1 MNKEMKDIMT
11 NSILVFLII
20 ALVYLGGV
28 GTAKITKDM
37 RAIDP
42 ISIEEDTIDVFD
54 KKQIIA
60 TKEDIDYTNT
70 TQGEDTLTKE
80 EMLSK
85 EPDCIYYDTI
95 KVIEEDGIKW
105 YTLDTIEMKREADS
119 IDAYMKYWYE
129 VLDTNSNGEI
139 DDMEMLDCGGEV
151 HDTIIEWLEE

>member
-1 MNKEMKDIMT
+1 MNKEMKNIMT
-11 NSILVFLII
+11 NSIMVFLII
-20 ALVYLGGV
+20 ALVYIGGI
-28 GTAKITKDM
+28 GTAKISKDM

-95 KVIEEDGIKW
+95 
-105 YTLDTIEMKREADS
+105 EMKREADS

>member
-1 MNKEMKDIMT
+1 MKNIMT
-11 NSILVFLII
+11 NSIMVFLII
-20 ALVYLGGV
+20 ALVYIGGI
-28 GTAKITKDM
+28 GTAKISKDM

-95 KVIEEDGIKW
+95 
-105 YTLDTIEMKREADS
+105 EMKREADS

-129 VLDTNSNGEI
+129 VIDTNSNGEP
-139 DDMEMLDCGGEV
+139 DYLEMDCGGKV
-151 HDTIIEWLEE
+151 HDSIIEWLEE